1 MKKFIDISK
10 YSPLGLLEE
19 LSENIHKG
27 KINIACV
34 DKEKR
39 RISYVHRMGFKDIAE
54 AVFDEEDRFEFYYE
68 EAVSEDESANNE
80 TNNNET
86 DNKTNNEQLA

>member
-19 LSENIHKG
+19 LGENIHNG
-27 KINIACV
+27 KINITCV

-39 RISYVHRMGFKDIAE
+39 RMSFIHRMCFKDIAE
-54 AVFDEEDRFEFYYE
+54 AVFDEGDRFEFYYE
-68 EAVSEDESANNE
+68 ETDDSEEK
-80 TNNNET
+80 
-86 DNKTNNEQLA
+86 DNPQDI